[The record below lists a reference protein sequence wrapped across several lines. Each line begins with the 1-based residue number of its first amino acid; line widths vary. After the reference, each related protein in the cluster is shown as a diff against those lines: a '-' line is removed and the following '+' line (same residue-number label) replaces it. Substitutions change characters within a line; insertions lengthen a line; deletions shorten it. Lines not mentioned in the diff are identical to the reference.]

1 MSSEIVKQEN
11 NEITLK
17 VMVDKSEFNKAVNE
31 AYKKTKHRFNIPGF
45 RKGKAPKQ
53 IIQQRY
59 GKEVFYEEAINIA
72 FPKAYEKALDELKI
86 DPVDQPEI
94 DIENIDPEK
103 DLEFTAKVEVMP
115 EIEIADYKGLEAE
128 KTKFHVT
135 DEEIDM
141 ELKTMQEQNARMIT
155 IEDREAKDGDILTID
170 FEGFI
175 DGEAFEGGKA
185 EGHELTLGSGQF
197 IPGFEEQ
204 LIGAKVG
211 EEKEVT
217 VSFPADY
224 QSENLAGKEAKFEV
238 TVKEIK
244 EKELPA
250 LDDEFA
256 KDVSEFDT
264 LDELKKDI
272 EEKIAEGKKKTQE
285 QEVEK
290 QVMDQ
295 LIEKVDV
302 DIPDAVIKRQTDMMI
317 RDFDMQ
323 LRYQGL
329 ELKKYLEMTG
339 ATEDDLREQMKD
351 DAEKR
356 VKTQLALE
364 KIAEL
369 ENIEPT
375 EEDVEEE
382 IKKIA
387 EQYNQEVDKVKETL
401 GEAEKE
407 NIKDSLK
414 NKKAAELLVENA
426 KVVEVEPKTE
436 EAETAEDSEV
446 NDDTEN
452 EA

>member
-1 MSSEIVKQEN
+1 
-11 NEITLK
+11 
-17 VMVDKSEFNKAVNE
+17 
-31 AYKKTKHRFNIPGF
+31 
-45 RKGKAPKQ
+45 
-53 IIQQRY
+53 
-59 GKEVFYEEAINIA
+59 
-72 FPKAYEKALDELKI
+72 
-86 DPVDQPEI
+86 
-94 DIENIDPEK
+94 
-103 DLEFTAKVEVMP
+103 MP
-115 EIEIADYKGLEAE
+115 EIELNDYKGLEAE
-128 KTKFHVT
+128 KTKFEVS
-135 DEEIDM
+135 DQEIEM

-204 LIGAKVG
+204 LIGAEAG
-211 EEKEVT
+211 EEKEVA
-217 VSFPADY
+217 VSFPEDY
-224 QSENLAGKEAKFEV
+224 QAENLAGKEAKFEV
-238 TVKEIK
+238 TVQEIK

-256 KDVSEFDT
+256 KDVSEFDS
-264 LDELKKDI
+264 LDELKKDV
-272 EEKIAEGKKKTQE
+272 EEKIAEGKKKNQE

-302 DIPDAVIKRQTDMMI
+302 KIPGAVIKRQTDMMI

-339 ATEDDLREQMKD
+339 STEDDLREQMKE

-401 GEAEKE
+401 GDAEKE

-414 NKKAAELLVENA
+414 NRKAAKLLVEEA
-426 KVVEVEPKTE
+426 KVTEVEPKAE
-436 EAETAEDSEV
+436 EAETAEDTEE
-446 NDDTEN
+446 NDNGEN